1 MTRASTYV
9 FFTSYVSLTIVAV
22 AQATFLPTILSEV
35 SSTHVPKAC
44 LPANIASSWNS
55 LSQNRICTLPSS
67 ACRPFQST
75 GHGPAILTGL
85 ERGCGTILS
94 LFSWQCLVTECGPS
108 SPHILAITASPQSRC
123 TGWHSWAKWLL
134 SRSPSCFLTDRQ
146 HYMGLLS
153 KRLAEQPPWPLCP
166 SPVS

>member
-35 SSTHVPKAC
+35 ATPTPQTC
-44 LPANIASSWNS
+44 LPAHTTSSWNS
-55 LSQNRICTLPSS
+55 LSQNRTCTLPSLT
-67 ACRPFQST
+67 CRPFQST
-75 GHGPAILTGL
+75 GHGHAILIGL
-85 ERGCGTILS
+85 ERGCGIILS
-94 LFSWQCLVTECGPS
+94 LFSWQCPVTEYGPS
-108 SPHILAITASPQSRC
+108 SPHILIITALPQSRC

-134 SRSPSCFLTDRQ
+134 SRSLSCFLTDRQ

-153 KRLAEQPPWPLCP
+153 KQLVEQPPWPLCP
-166 SPVS
+166 SLAS